1 MDDETVILVAA
12 TMLMLLLLV
21 VEELDGRSVR
31 RPDAEKITVHS
42 DFYVQFRR
50 QNTPTKF
57 KEVVRCTPEA
67 FEYLVKFIQPKYDEL
82 FQTNYQHPTCAY
94 PFSQRLAVYLAY
106 LGKGTG
112 KEGAGIS
119 GAAGQ
124 LGMSKSAAI
133 RYCAEMETVICSL
146 ASEVIRPPSVD
157 DSAGWR
163 KIVNGFYK
171 FSNTCGLVDGSLIKV
186 NRFMDC

>member
-1 MDDETVILVAA
+1 M
-12 TMLMLLLLV
+12 
-21 VEELDGRSVR
+21 
-31 RPDAEKITVHS
+31 
-42 DFYVQFRR
+42 
-50 QNTPTKF
+50 
-57 KEVVRCTPEA
+57 RCTPEA

-133 RYCAEMETVICSL
+133 RYCAGMETAIRSL
-146 ASEVIRPPSVD
+146 ASEVIRPSVD

-163 KIVNGFYK
+163 RIVNGFYK
-171 FSNTCGLVDGSLIKV
+171 FPNTCGLVDGSLIKV